1 MTDALPP
8 PPPSG
13 ADIPVTEAELH
24 AYADRQLTA
33 ERSAEV
39 AAWLAR
45 RPDEAARV
53 RGWEDQK
60 RGLRGLFDPVLDET
74 VPAALQRRARGRAAW
89 SRRPGLA
96 AAASIV
102 LALAAGGAGWGL
114 RGAHDGAQLA
124 AAQPAANDFAA
135 RAAIAHT
142 VYTPELKRPVEV
154 DGAHEDQ
161 LVTWLSKRMGAQMKA
176 PHLQA
181 LGYALEGGRLLP
193 GDRGPVAQ
201 FMYRD
206 EAGHRLTLYVSN
218 EKTSTPGAARGLAN
232 ADLRAGETPHV
243 DTAFRFV
250 SEGPVNVFW
259 WMDGPFRYAITAAA
273 DRAALTQVSA
283 EVYRQLEA
291 QRP

>member
-1 MTDALPP
+1 MTDAFPP

-13 ADIPVTEAELH
+13 PDLPVTEAELH

-53 RGWEDQK
+53 RAWEDQK
-60 RGLRGLFDPVLDET
+60 RELRGLFDPVLDET
-74 VPAALQRRARGRAAW
+74 VPPALQRHARGRAAW
-89 SRRPGLA
+89 WRHPGLA
-96 AAASIV
+96 AAASV
-102 LALAAGGAGWGL
+102 ALALAAGGAGWAL
-114 RGAHDGAQLA
+114 RGAHDGTLLA
-124 AAQPAANDFAA
+124 AAPPPAPDFAA
-135 RAAIAHT
+135 RAAIAHV
-142 VYTPELKRPVEV
+142 VYAPEVKRPVEV

-161 LVTWLSKRMGAQMKA
+161 LVTWLSRRMGAAMKA

-181 LGYALEGGRLLP
+181 LGYQLEGGRLLP

-206 EAGHRLTLYVSN
+206 AAGHRLTLYVSN
-218 EKTSTPGAARGLAN
+218 EKPAARPSTG
-232 ADLRAGETPHV
+232 ADLRNGEVPHV
-243 DTAFRFV
+243 DTAFRFA

-259 WMDGPFRYAITAAA
+259 WVDGPFRYAITAAA

-283 EVYRQLEA
+283 EVYRQLEV

>member
-1 MTDALPP
+1 MTAASPP
-8 PPPSG
+8 PPP

-33 ERSAEV
+33 ERTAEV

-53 RGWEDQK
+53 RAWEEQK
-60 RGLRGLFDPVLDET
+60 RALRTLFDPVLDEA
-74 VPAALQRRARGRAAW
+74 VPAALQQRARRRAPWFGRPA
-89 SRRPGLA
+89 LA
-96 AAASIV
+96 AAAAAL
-102 LALAAGGAGWGL
+102 LAVAAGGAGWAL
-114 RGAHDGAQLA
+114 RGAHDAPLVA
-124 AAQPAANDFAA
+124 AAGQHGNDFAA
-135 RAAIAHT
+135 RAAIAHA
-142 VYTPELKRPVEV
+142 VYAPEVKRPVEV

-161 LVTWLSKRMGAQMKA
+161 LVTWLSRRMGAQMKA

-181 LGYALEGGRLLP
+181 LGYTLEGGRLLP

-218 EKTSTPGAARGLAN
+218 EKAAGSAGAATT
-232 ADLRAGETPHV
+232 ADLRTGDAARV
-243 DTAFRFV
+243 DTAFRFA

-259 WMDGPFRYAITAAA
+259 WVDGPFRYAITAAA
-273 DRAALTQVSA
+273 DRAALTRVSA
-283 EVYRQLEA
+283 EVYRQLA
-291 QRP
+291 PTQP

>member
-1 MTDALPP
+1 MTDPLPP
-8 PPPSG
+8 PPPG
-13 ADIPVTEAELH
+13 PDVPVTEAELH

-53 RGWEDQK
+53 RAWEDQK
-60 RGLRGLFDPVLDET
+60 RALRGLFDPVLDET
-74 VPAALQRRARGRAAW
+74 VPAALQRQARGRAAW
-89 SRRPGLA
+89 VRRSGLA
-96 AAASIV
+96 AAASLL

-114 RGAHDGAQLA
+114 RGAHDDARLA
-124 AAQPAANDFAA
+124 AAQPTANDFAA

-142 VYTPELKRPVEV
+142 VYTPEVKRPVEV

-161 LVTWLSKRMGAQMKA
+161 LVTWLSKRMGAPMKA
-176 PHLQA
+176 PHLQS
-181 LGYALEGGRLLP
+181 LGYELEGGRLLP

-206 EAGHRLTLYVSN
+206 EAGHRLTLYVSS
-218 EKTSTPGAARGLAN
+218 EKPVGATVGLAH
-232 ADLRAGETPHV
+232 ADLRG

-250 SEGPVNVFW
+250 SEGQVNVFY
-259 WMDGPFRYAITAAA
+259 WMDGPFHYAITAAA

-283 EVYRQLEA
+283 EVYRQLEEA
-291 QRP
+291 RP

>member
-8 PPPSG
+8 PPPAG
-13 ADIPVTEAELH
+13 PDVPVTEAELH

-53 RGWEDQK
+53 RAWEAQK
-60 RGLRGLFDPVLDET
+60 RELRGLFDPVLDEA
-74 VPAALQRRARGRAAW
+74 VPAALQRRARRRAAW
-89 SRRPGLA
+89 LRRPGLA

-102 LALAAGGAGWGL
+102 LALAAGSAGWGL
-114 RGAHDGAQLA
+114 RGAHDGAALA
-124 AAQPAANDFAA
+124 TAPPAGNDFAA
-135 RAAIAHT
+135 RAAIAHA

-161 LVTWLSKRMGAQMKA
+161 LVTWLSRRMGATMKA

-218 EKTSTPGAARGLAN
+218 EKPASKGPAN
-232 ADLRAGETPHV
+232 ADLRAGETPRV

-250 SEGPVNVFW
+250 SEGPVNVFY

-283 EVYRQLEA
+283 EVYRQLEV

>member
-1 MTDALPP
+1 MTDAFPP
-8 PPPSG
+8 PP
-13 ADIPVTEAELH
+13 DLPVTEAELH

-33 ERSAEV
+33 ERTAEV

-45 RPDEAARV
+45 RPDESARV
-53 RGWEDQK
+53 RTWEDQK
-60 RGLRGLFDPVLDET
+60 RELRGLFDPVLDET
-74 VPAALQRRARGRAAW
+74 VPPTLQRQARRRAPWFRQPAV
-89 SRRPGLA
+89 A
-96 AAASIV
+96 AAAA
-102 LALAAGGAGWGL
+102 ALLVAAAGAAGWGL
-114 RGAHDGAQLA
+114 RGARDGAALVAGAPQA
-124 AAQPAANDFAA
+124 AEFAA
-135 RAAIAHT
+135 RAAIAHA
-142 VYTPELKRPVEV
+142 VYTPEVRRPVEV

-161 LVTWLSKRMGAQMKA
+161 LVTWLSRRMGAPMKA

-218 EKTSTPGAARGLAN
+218 EKAAPPAGHV
-232 ADLRAGETPHV
+232 ADGEVPRV

-250 SEGPVNVFW
+250 SEGQLNVFYW
-259 WMDGPFRYAITAAA
+259 VDGPFRYAITAAA
-273 DRAALTQVSA
+273 DKARLTQVSA

-291 QRP
+291 ARP

>member
-13 ADIPVTEAELH
+13 PDIPVTEAELH
-24 AYADRQLTA
+24 AYADRQLTV

-53 RGWEDQK
+53 RAWEAHK
-60 RGLRGLFDPVLDET
+60 RALRGLFDPVLDEA
-74 VPAALQRRARGRAAW
+74 VPPALQRRARRRAAW
-89 SRRPGLA
+89 SHQPALA
-96 AAASIV
+96 AAASLV

-114 RGAHDGAQLA
+114 RGAHDGASLA
-124 AAQPAANDFAA
+124 AAPPAANDFAA
-135 RAAIAHT
+135 RAAIAHA
-142 VYTPELKRPVEV
+142 VYTPEVKRPVEV

-161 LVTWLSKRMGAQMKA
+161 LVTWLSKRMGATMKA

-218 EKTSTPGAARGLAN
+218 EKPSPRGPAN
-232 ADLRAGETPHV
+232 ADLRAGDPPRV

-250 SEGPVNVFW
+250 SEGPVNVFY

-283 EVYRQLEA
+283 EVYRQLEV